1 MKELV
6 KKEEKKHIKIL
17 GITAWRI
24 FAYFIIY
31 SIIGFFV
38 ETLFGVIKYRNVR
51 K

>member
-1 MKELV
+1 MESD
-6 KKEEKKHIKIL
+6 EKKYVTIF
-17 GITAWRI
+17 GRTSWRI

-38 ETLFGVIKYRNVR
+38 ETIFGIIKYRNVR